1 MGGTHAVEFYSATQT
16 LDDAGSA
23 TVAYTLEFTGLV
35 KFQVD
40 AVSKDDQGEI
50 RQSGRETAKISLPF
64 TETITYDWRVKY
76 RSTYYDVEK
85 IRDPNGLRRDLEL
98 TVVSIEQ

>member
-1 MGGTHAVEFYSATQT
+1 MGGTHPVEFYSATET
-16 LDDAGSA
+16 LDSAGSA
-23 TVAYTLEFTGLV
+23 TVAYALEFTALV

-50 RQSGRETAKISLPF
+50 RQSGRETAKINLPF
-64 TETITYDWRVKY
+64 TEMITYDWRVKY
-76 RSTYYDVEK
+76 RSTYYDIEK

-98 TVVSIEQ
+98 IVMSIEQ

>member
-16 LDDAGSA
+16 LDDAGTA
-23 TVAYTLEFTGLV
+23 TVAYSLEFTGLV

-50 RQSGRETAKISLPF
+50 RQSGRETAKIILPF
-64 TETITYDWRVKY
+64 TEMIGYDWRVKY
-76 RSTYYDVEK
+76 RTTFYDVEK